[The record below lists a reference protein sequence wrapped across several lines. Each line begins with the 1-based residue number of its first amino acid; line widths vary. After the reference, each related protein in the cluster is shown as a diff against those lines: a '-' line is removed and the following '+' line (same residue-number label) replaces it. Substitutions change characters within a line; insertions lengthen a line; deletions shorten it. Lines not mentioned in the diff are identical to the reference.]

1 MKEVEEH
8 SRTFQL
14 GGKHKQWVCDKREQR
29 KFEEVEGMCI
39 YSTIRMGLERSLEN
53 KIWKENG
60 GRSDNI
66 YVFILKANVDGWA
79 GEL

>member
-1 MKEVEEH
+1 MKKVKEH
-8 SRTFQL
+8 SRTSQS
-14 GGKHKQWVCDKREQR
+14 GGTHKQWVCDERGQK
-29 KFEEVEGMCI
+29 KFVEVEGICI
-39 YSTIRMGLERSLEN
+39 YSTTRLGLERSLEK

-60 GRSDNI
+60 GRSNSI